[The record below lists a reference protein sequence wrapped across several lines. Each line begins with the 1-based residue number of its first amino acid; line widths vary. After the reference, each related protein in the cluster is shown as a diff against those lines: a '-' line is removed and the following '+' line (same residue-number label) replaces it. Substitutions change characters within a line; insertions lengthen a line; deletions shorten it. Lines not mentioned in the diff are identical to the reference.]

1 MPSATSLPAASAWW
15 RTSRTIRPRPRA
27 STRGSSWP
35 PPRRPCATGST
46 ADTCLP
52 AWGSPTRSRPGS
64 SRKSSSSPMLSS
76 TRSPCCGGKRRSSPA
91 PRSARTWSG
100 STRRSARMRRSGPS
114 VTLAQEPSSGR
125 ARRPAHSSR
134 SRSRPSGRTPRCRIS
149 RTSAMRRSERA
160 RTSAQGRSPRTFRT
174 GRVSRRGGRRS
185 ATTSASP
192 WTLCSLL
199 RSLLATMRGRRPVP
213 SSPTTSPRGRSPAF
227 RRDRSTRKGAVE
239 SGTIEQT
246 LPGLEGTGGT
256 ASQLMV
262 GRALSLTP
270 QKRLAVVAGSSHPE
284 LATKIAGHL
293 GVELTRV
300 ERTTFADGSPYF
312 RFEDSVRGADM
323 FIVQT
328 AAPSIGEHLM
338 ELLIMVNAAKLASAK
353 RITAVIPWYFY
364 ARQDKKSRPREPI
377 TARLVADLLETAG
390 VDRVITMDLH
400 AGQVQGFFRIPVD
413 HMVAVPMFAQHIR
426 DYLGTEVERVAVA
439 PDTGRA
445 KLAGKFA
452 VMTDDIIDTGGTL
465 CAGAEALREAGA
477 TRVIACA
484 THALFNEPALE
495 RIGNS
500 AFEKVVVTDTVPVD
514 ELNKPANIEVLSIS
528 GLLAETI
535 QNVFSDDSVSAI
547 FAGENQLF

>member
-1 MPSATSLPAASAWW
+1 M
-15 RTSRTIRPRPRA
+15 
-27 STRGSSWP
+27 
-35 PPRRPCATGST
+35 
-46 ADTCLP
+46 
-52 AWGSPTRSRPGS
+52 
-64 SRKSSSSPMLSS
+64 
-76 TRSPCCGGKRRSSPA
+76 
-91 PRSARTWSG
+91 
-100 STRRSARMRRSGPS
+100 
-114 VTLAQEPSSGR
+114 
-125 ARRPAHSSR
+125 
-134 SRSRPSGRTPRCRIS
+134 
-149 RTSAMRRSERA
+149 
-160 RTSAQGRSPRTFRT
+160 
-174 GRVSRRGGRRS
+174 
-185 ATTSASP
+185 
-192 WTLCSLL
+192 
-199 RSLLATMRGRRPVP
+199 
-213 SSPTTSPRGRSPAF
+213 
-227 RRDRSTRKGAVE
+227 E
-239 SGTIEQT
+239 SGTIEQA
-246 LPGLEGTGGT
+246 LPGLEGTGST
-256 ASQLMV
+256 VPQLMV

-293 GVELTRV
+293 GVELTKV
-300 ERTTFADGSPYF
+300 EHSVFADGSPYF

-328 AAPSIGEHLM
+328 ASPSIGEHLM

-452 VMTDDIIDTGGTL
+452 EMIGGGLVVLNKERPGHNQAKVTGVIGDVDGKVAVMTDDIIDTGGTL
-465 CAGAEALREAGA
+465 CAGADALREAGA

-484 THALFNEPALE
+484 THALFNEPALQ
-495 RIGNS
+495 RIADS

-514 ELNKPANIEVLSIS
+514 ELNKPHNIEVLSIS